1 MRLLAYLLI
10 LTFEI
15 LYYSCFV
22 YYSKRKGSFIKYLIM
37 FTCITLIGI
46 IINTNTVYS
55 YLALVTMIMIGLKY
69 YIRTKV
75 SLFDVLM
82 VFIMLLIKFILE
94 LPIYI
99 IFFNTLG
106 IFTTGLIY
114 GFFKMLFIFL
124 FKDKFSII
132 YNKLYKLWKNNNF
145 YIRYIFTTFMFMYV
159 IVSCIFILLYY
170 L

>member
-1 MRLLAYLLI
+1 MLLAYLLI

-22 YYSKRKGSFIKYLIM
+22 YYSKQKGSFIKYLIM

-46 IINTNTVYS
+46 IINTDTVYS

-99 IFFNTLG
+99 IFFNTFG
-106 IFTTGLIY
+106 IFITGVIY
-114 GFFKMLFIFL
+114 AIFKMLFIFL
-124 FKDKFSII
+124 FRYKLGIT
-132 YNKLYKLWKNNNF
+132 YNKLYKLWVNNNF
-145 YIRYIFTTFMFMYV
+145 YIRYIFTTFMFVYV
-159 IVSCIFILLYY
+159 IVSCVFILLYY

>member
-1 MRLLAYLLI
+1 MLLTYLLI

-22 YYSKRKGSFIKYLIM
+22 YYSKQKGSFIKYSIM

-46 IINTNTVYS
+46 IINTDTVYS

-99 IFFNTLG
+99 IFFNTFG
-106 IFTTGLIY
+106 IFITGIIY
-114 GFFKMLFIFL
+114 GIFKMLFIFL
-124 FKDKFSII
+124 FRYKLGIT
-132 YNKLYKLWKNNNF
+132 YNKLYKLWINNNF
-145 YIRYIFTTFMFMYV
+145 YIRYIFTTFMFVYV